1 MPRRRRYTRRSRI
14 YRPLRYSN
22 ETSQLHMSL
31 IFPRITE
38 GKQTQNGRIINSVAQ
53 QGMRKVKNFTLNLAC
68 QFTPTK
74 AFEDAAND
82 TLKINPYLYWA
93 VVYVPENQEPGNLLI
108 ENGREGGSI
117 YEPNQNLIMGG
128 IATIGGTAI
137 TRSTRL
143 ARNLNSGDR
152 IGIVCS
158 TEAINGGPLVDTV
171 VLILA
176 TCNYAIAY

>member
-1 MPRRRRYTRRSRI
+1 MPRRRRYTRRTRI

-22 ETSQLHMSL
+22 ETSQLHMQL
-31 IFPRITE
+31 DFAARFE
-38 GKQTQNGRIINSVAQ
+38 GKQVNNGRIIDSITQ
-53 QGMRKVKNFTLNLAC
+53 QGMRKVKNFTINLAC
-68 QFTPTK
+68 QFTPTS

-82 TLKINPYLYWA
+82 FIKINPFLYWA
-93 VVYVPENQEPGNLLI
+93 VVYVPENQEPGQLLI

-117 YEPNQNLIMGG
+117 YEPNQNLIIGG
-128 IATIGGTAI
+128 IATINGQAI

-152 IGIVCS
+152 IGLVCATNS
-158 TEAINGGPLVDTV
+158 TNGGPLVDTKI
-171 VLILA
+171 LILA